1 MHKGTLAQL
10 AGDLRARRVSATELT
25 RHFLGRIERFDSKL
39 NAFITVTAEQAMAQ
53 AREAEV
59 EVQRGRWRGGE
70 PTVPE
75 WIDQA
80 SR

>member
-1 MHKGTLAQL
+1 LNPA
-10 AGDLRARRVSATELT
+10 
-25 RHFLGRIERFDSKL
+25 L